1 MRVLITGACGFIGS
15 HLVEHFAAAGHEVI
29 AADLPAA
36 LAAPPGDRTR
46 FPGVCAAAGARLQP
60 LDVTDPASCRQA
72 VRGAE
77 LCVHVAAV
85 FSYSAPEELLRAVN
99 VDGTRNLFEA
109 LVATG
114 SCRRVVNFGAGG
126 VYGYPRGEVFTEDS
140 PKRPVNAYLRSKW
153 DQEVLAHGYRER
165 GLEVTSVRPT
175 SPYGPRAHYGSGLL
189 LLGLAARPVA
199 FANLAGL
206 NLPFIHIADLC
217 RAVEHLAA
225 YGPADGEAYNA
236 SDDGLLDAV
245 GLARICA
252 EETGGR
258 ARVLPP
264 VPLAITRKLLSLA
277 ARVAMA
283 LARRR
288 GTRPVLEYDSVQYFG
303 RDYRYSNDKLKAT
316 GFSFDWPEPEP
327 GIRATLRW
335 YLEHG
340 WLTPAT
346 GGGG

>member
-29 AADLPAA
+29 AADLPEA
-36 LAAPPGDRTR
+36 LAAPAEDRTR
-46 FPGVCAAAGARLQP
+46 FPEVCAAAGARLVP
-60 LDVTDPASCRQA
+60 LDVTDPGSCRRA

-85 FSYSAPEELLRAVN
+85 FSYSAPEQLLRAVN
-99 VDGTRNLFEA
+99 VEGTRNLFEA
-109 LVATG
+109 LLAEG

-126 VYGYPRGEVFTEDS
+126 VYGYPSGEIFTEDS

-153 DQEVLAHGYRER
+153 DQEVLAHGYKER
-165 GLEVTSVRPT
+165 GIEVTSVRPT

-189 LLGLAARPVA
+189 LLGLAARPAV
-199 FANLAGL
+199 FANLAGV
-206 NLPFIHIADLC
+206 NLPFIHVGDLC

-236 SDDGLLDAV
+236 SDDGSLDAI

-252 EETGGR
+252 EEAGR
-258 ARVLPP
+258 RVRVLPP
-264 VPLAITRKLLSLA
+264 VPLALARRLLSAA

-283 LARRR
+283 TARRR
-288 GTRPVLEYDSVQYFG
+288 GTQPVLEYDSVQYFG
-303 RDYRYSNDKLKAT
+303 RDYRYCNDKLKAT
-316 GFSFDWPEPEP
+316 GFSFEQPDPEP

-335 YLEHG
+335 YLEQG
-340 WLTPAT
+340 WLEPASR
-346 GGGG
+346 GGG